1 MVHVL
6 HPSRLRCRRRAGHHT
21 AAPAA
26 NLDPCLH
33 DKLESRSCHKQD
45 LPKPAHTLLPSES
58 IPNAHPTRTTAGMR
72 AGKKQLP
79 VGDHNSS
86 ARSSRNTDTVPKIE
100 PHPPRGG
107 LGPPGNTSTGKTGQ
121 GRAGPGLP
129 SLQAARGG
137 GAGRTRRRKAAC
149 RTWRRSGG
157 RCRRGGTRG
166 EAGPAIGTAGPGPT
180 AARSRGSRRRPQPS
194 RCAERKRRRREGPGR
209 AVPVAVTG
217 SGAGRCTRYQTGVEA
232 VERVQR
238 WATELWVVWSL
249 SAAGSG

>member
-45 LPKPAHTLLPSES
+45 LPKPAHTLLPNES

-107 LGPPGNTSTGKTGQ
+107 LGPPGNTSTGKAGQDRTGQ
-121 GRAGPGLP
+121 GRAGPGRASP
-129 SLQAARGG
+129 PFRQREEEEQGERGG
-137 GAGRTRRRKAAC
+137 ERRRAVPGGAPGDAAGAAGRGVRQGPPSAQRGQARPQRGAGGAEGGRSHRAAPSGSAAAG
-149 RTWRRSGG
+149 RDRGG
-157 RCRRGGTRG
+157 RCR
-166 EAGPAIGTAGPGPT
+166 
-180 AARSRGSRRRPQPS
+180 
-194 RCAERKRRRREGPGR
+194 
-209 AVPVAVTG
+209 
-217 SGAGRCTRYQTGVEA
+217 
-232 VERVQR
+232 
-238 WATELWVVWSL
+238 SL
-249 SAAGSG
+249 